1 MYRSLL
7 KTRILLWAIGTLFW
21 PLWSVTYLWRG
32 FLTSFRPFTRPCFY
46 SVRFETGAI
55 KLVLQV
61 FVLCHVTSSLNCLL
75 AILLQER
82 KENLR
87 YFHFLPERD
96 RACLQHWTEQCKVVW
111 VFRSVELPY
120 TVFSTR
126 AFFPLKKGK
135 YTVSIFCISSPGGTG
150 NTEYTHSRCI
160 WYFVMLL

>member
-1 MYRSLL
+1 MYRSFL
-7 KTRILLWAIGTLFW
+7 KTRILLWAAGTLFW
-21 PLWSVTYLWRG
+21 PLWSVTYLWGG

-61 FVLCHVTSSLNCLL
+61 FVLCQVTSSLNCLL

-111 VFRSVELPY
+111 VFRVLSSHTPCSALGL
-120 TVFSTR
+120 FSFEKR
-126 AFFPLKKGK
+126 EIYCQYLLYFQSWWHWK
-135 YTVSIFCISSPGGTG
+135 YRIYPQ
-150 NTEYTHSRCI
+150 
-160 WYFVMLL
+160 